1 MKESKTNRKN
11 SDLLLGVNESN
22 NSKTEVRNKL
32 DALKQII
39 SQINEAKGQVKFKI
53 KELKRKIEK
62 LPRGN
67 PFDFTEY
74 FEKQKEKNDIALGL
88 FFDVVEE
95 NKIIHNQVPINT
107 LIEDK
112 EKLYNGFF

>member
-1 MKESKTNRKN
+1 MKESKTNRN
-11 SDLLLGVNESN
+11 YSGLLLRVNELN

-39 SQINEAKGQVKFKI
+39 SQIRKAKGQVKFKI
-53 KELKRKIEK
+53 KELKRKIEN

-74 FEKQKEKNDIALGL
+74 VEKQKEENDIALGL

-95 NKIIHNQVPINT
+95 NKIIHNQVPLNT

-112 EKLYNGFF
+112 ENL